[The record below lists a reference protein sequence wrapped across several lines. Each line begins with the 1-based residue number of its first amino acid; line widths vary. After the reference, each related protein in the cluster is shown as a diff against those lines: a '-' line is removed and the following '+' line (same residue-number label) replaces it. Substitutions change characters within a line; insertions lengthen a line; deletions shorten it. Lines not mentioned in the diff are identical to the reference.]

1 MEKLIIKGGNPLVGE
16 VTIPGAK
23 NAALPILAGVLLSE
37 DQCLI
42 EDVPDLSDVTMM
54 LKILESLGVK
64 VEYNK
69 AQKNIALDV
78 TGANN
83 YVVPDKLMRSMRSS
97 IFLMG
102 PLLGRFNNVKVSY
115 PGGCNIGNR
124 AIDLHLKGL
133 SALGAKIVERHG
145 YITAT
150 CDGLK
155 GAEIYL
161 DYPSVGATE
170 NIMMAACK
178 AQGVTV
184 IKNAAREPEIV
195 DLEIFLNK
203 MGAKVS
209 GAGTAEIKIIGV
221 DKLSHCQHKI
231 ISDRIVAG
239 TVMMAAAMTG
249 GDVTVN
255 NVIPEHIDLTIVKL
269 KEMGAIVTQCDNKI
283 RVQGSKA
290 LKAVDHIRTAPYP
303 GFPTDMQA
311 IMMIGLS
318 MAEGTSI
325 IIENVFDGRFKHVDE
340 FRRMG
345 ASIKTDNRTA
355 VIRGVKQ
362 LTGAYVEATDLR
374 AGAALVIGGL
384 AAENTTTIEG
394 VFNID
399 RGYERIED
407 LFTQIGGNIRRI
419 DD

>member
-37 DQCLI
+37 GQCLI

-133 SALGAKIVERHG
+133 SALGVKIVERHG

-203 MGAKVS
+203 IGAKVS